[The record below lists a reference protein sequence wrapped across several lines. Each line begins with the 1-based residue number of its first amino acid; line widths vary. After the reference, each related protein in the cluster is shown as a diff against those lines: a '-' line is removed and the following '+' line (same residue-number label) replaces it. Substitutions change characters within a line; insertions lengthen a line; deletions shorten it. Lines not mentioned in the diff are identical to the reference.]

1 MNFRLILNF
10 ILSDWR
16 SGELHL
22 LLIALAI
29 AVGTVSS
36 ITLTV
41 DRLQKAMTKEAS
53 VFLGADRSISSRRAI
68 PERFIEEAVD
78 RGITTSSL
86 VVFNSMVLSSA
97 DNTKSQ
103 LAGVKAVEG
112 NYPLRGQLRVAD
124 EPFGATRETTDI
136 PGPGELWLNSRLFYA
151 LNVELGD
158 QVEVGYAPLTVTGI
172 IEAEPDR
179 GFSMLDLT
187 PRALMRMEDIEAT
200 QVIQPGSQIDYRLL
214 LVNDDDSVFRGLYRA
229 IEEDL
234 EGFRW
239 RNVKDSDERIGRAL
253 DRAESFFLIGGSMAV
268 LLAGV
273 AIALSANR
281 YARRHFDHV
290 GILKTLGARPRAVLW
305 GCLGLLLFI
314 GVIGIV
320 AGLIVG
326 AAVHW
331 GLVWYLTEQVLTTGL
346 DVPPASI
353 TPLLT
358 GVVTGFI
365 CLFAFALPPFLDL
378 ISVSPLRVIRRD
390 FRRAGISSLVTYF
403 CAITGILGLLIW
415 YSGSWSFTF
424 WLLLGIVLVT
434 VVFGTAAIVL
444 LRGGRLLGMQAG
456 SVWRL
461 ALSGLQRRNVE
472 NTGQIVVFSLV
483 IMLLLILYLVRSSLV
498 EEWQAQLPADT
509 PNHVLFNISQ
519 AQRADVAQFID
530 NYATDGDLAAFYDGR
545 VVAVNGEPVREYQ
558 RGRPNLAG
566 PRLSSGRQ
574 LTFADEIPDNNIVV
588 KGEWWE
594 PDTEE
599 MLVSVENEYAL
610 GWGLDVGDTLTFRV
624 QGQEFDVTI
633 SSLRGL
639 EWQENAQFNFF
650 YVFSPRVFD
659 DIPSSYRA
667 MIYVPDEHRS
677 ELSQL
682 IARNPTMT
690 VFDVDSIIKQVQS
703 VIDRVTMA
711 VEWIL
716 ILVLTSGSL
725 VLLASIQASRD
736 SRIKEHALLRS
747 MGGTKKLILGSL
759 TAEFLLLG
767 LMAGLV
773 AVVGAELSLYLIEEQ
788 LLEFDYASRPEIW
801 VAGFLLGGG
810 IVASVG
816 YLSTRK
822 LVRLPPITILRDAG

>member
-1 MNFRLILNF
+1 MNLRLIFNF

-53 VFLGADRSISSRRAI
+53 VFLGADRSINSRKPI
-68 PERFIEEAVD
+68 PDQFIQEAVD
-78 RGITTSSL
+78 RGLTTSSM
-86 VVFNSMVLSSA
+86 VVFNSMVLSSE
-97 DNTKSQ
+97 DNSKSQ
-103 LAGVKAVEG
+103 LASVKAVEA
-112 NYPLRGQLRVAD
+112 NYPLRGKLRIAE
-124 EPFGATRETTDI
+124 EPFGPTKETTEI
-136 PGPGELWLNSRLFYA
+136 PKPGEIWMNSRLLYI
-151 LNVELGD
+151 LDVEIGD
-158 QVEVGYAPLTVTGI
+158 QVDVGYAPLTVAGI

-179 GFSMLDLT
+179 GFSMLDLS
-187 PRALMRMEDIEAT
+187 PRVLMRMDDIAAT

-214 LVNDDDSVFRGLYRA
+214 LVGDDSTFRDLYQA
-229 IEEDL
+229 IEGEL
-234 EGFRW
+234 EGYRW
-239 RNVKDSDERIGRAL
+239 RNVRDSDERIGRAL
-253 DRAESFFLIGGSMAV
+253 ERAESFFLIGGSMAV

-305 GCLGLLLFI
+305 GCLGLLLL
-314 GVIGIV
+314 IGIIGI
-320 AGLIVG
+320 AGGLLAG
-326 AAVHW
+326 AGIHF
-331 GLVWYLTEQVLTTGL
+331 GLVWYLTEHLLTNVTE
-346 DVPPASI
+346 VPPASI
-353 TPLLT
+353 APVLT
-358 GVVTGFI
+358 GIVTGFI

-390 FRRAGISSLVTYF
+390 FKRAGVSSLVTYT

-415 YSGSWSFTF
+415 YSGSWSFTL
-424 WLLLGIVLVT
+424 WLLLGIVAVT
-434 VVFGTAAIVL
+434 VVFGAVAIVL

-483 IMLLLILYLVRSSLV
+483 IMLLMILYLVRSSLV

-519 AQRADVAQFID
+519 TQRDDVAQFID
-530 NYATDGDLAAFYDGR
+530 SYATDGDLAAFYDGR

-558 RGRPNLAG
+558 RGRPNMPG

-574 LTFADEIPDNNIVV
+574 LTWSDEIPDNNEVV
-588 KGEWWE
+588 EGEWWSPE
-594 PDTEE
+594 TEE
-599 MLVSVENEYAL
+599 MQVSVERDYAVE
-610 GWGLDVGDTLTFRV
+610 WGLGIDDVLSFRV
-624 QGQEFDVTI
+624 QGQVLDVRI
-633 SSLRGL
+633 SSLRAL
-639 EWQENAQFNFF
+639 EWNENAQFNFF
-650 YVFSPRVFD
+650 FVFPSKVFD

-690 VFDVDSIIKQVQS
+690 VIDVDSIIKQVQS

-716 ILVLTSGSL
+716 ILVLTSGAL

-773 AVVGAELSLYLIEEQ
+773 AIVGAELSLYLIEEQ
-788 LLEFDYASRPEIW
+788 LLEFEYATRPEIW
-801 VAGFLLGGG
+801 LAGFLLGGG

-816 YLSTRK
+816 YISTRK
-822 LVRLPPITILRDAG
+822 LVRLPPVTILRDAG

>member
-1 MNFRLILNF
+1 MNLRLILNF

-53 VFLGADRSISSRRAI
+53 VFLGADRSINSRKAI
-68 PERFIEEAVD
+68 PDAFVQEAVN
-78 RGITTSSL
+78 RGITTSS
-86 VVFNSMVLSSA
+86 VVAFNSMVLSSS
-97 DNTKSQ
+97 DNTKSH
-103 LAGVKAVEG
+103 LASVKAVEG
-112 NYPLRGQLRVAD
+112 NYPLRGKLRVAE
-124 EPFGATRETTDI
+124 EPFGATTETTEI
-136 PGPGELWLNSRLFYA
+136 PKPGEIWMNSRLLYI
-151 LNVELGD
+151 LDVELGD
-158 QVEVGYAPLTVTGI
+158 EVEVGYATLTLTGI
-172 IEAEPDR
+172 IESEPDR
-179 GFSMLDLT
+179 GFSMLDLS
-187 PRALMRMEDIEAT
+187 PRVLMRAEDIEAT

-214 LVNDDDSVFRGLYRA
+214 LVGDDATFRGLYQA
-229 IEEDL
+229 LEADL
-234 EGFRW
+234 EGYRW
-239 RNVKDSDERIGRAL
+239 RNVKDSDARIGRAL
-253 DRAESFFLIGGSMAV
+253 ERAESFFLIGGSMAV

-305 GCLGLLLFI
+305 GCLGLLILI
-314 GVIGIV
+314 GVIGIAV
-320 AGLIVG
+320 GLFAGATI
-326 AAVHW
+326 HF
-331 GLVWYLTEQVLTTGL
+331 GLVWYLTERVLTN
-346 DVPPASI
+346 VAEIPPASI
-353 TPLLT
+353 APILT
-358 GVVTGFI
+358 GIVTGFI

-378 ISVSPLRVIRRD
+378 ISVSPLHVIRRD
-390 FRRAGISSLVTYF
+390 FRRAGVSSLITYT

-415 YSGSWSFTF
+415 YSGSWSFTL
-424 WLLLGIVLVT
+424 WLLLGIVAVT
-434 VVFGTAAIVL
+434 LIFGTAAIVL

-472 NTGQIVVFSLV
+472 NTGQIIVFSLV
-483 IMLLLILYLVRSSLV
+483 IMLLMILYLVRTSLV
-498 EEWQAQLPADT
+498 EEWQEQLPADT
-509 PNHVLFNISQ
+509 PNHVLFNISA
-519 AQRADVAQFID
+519 AQRDDVEQFIEK
-530 NYATDGDLAAFYDGR
+530 YATEGDLAAFYDGR
-545 VVAVNGEPVREYQ
+545 VVALNGTPVREYQ
-558 RGRPNLAG
+558 RSRSNVAG

-574 LTFADEIPDNNIVV
+574 LTWSDEVPANNEVV
-588 KGEWWE
+588 DGEWWS
-594 PDTEE
+594 PGTEE
-599 MLVSVENEYAL
+599 LLVSVERDYAL
-610 GWGLDVGDTLTFRV
+610 TWGLNIDDILSFRI
-624 QGQEFDVTI
+624 QGQVLDVRI
-633 SSLRGL
+633 ANLRAL
-639 EWQENAQFNFF
+639 EWNENAQFNFF
-650 YVFSPRVFD
+650 FVFPPRVFA

-667 MIYVPDEHRS
+667 MIYVPDEHRA

-690 VFDVDSIIKQVQS
+690 VIDVDSIIKQVQS

-716 ILVLTSGSL
+716 ILVLTSGAL

-773 AVVGAELSLYLIEEQ
+773 AIVGAELSLYLIEKE
-788 LLEFDYASRPEIW
+788 LLEFEYATRPEIW

-822 LVRLPPITILRDAG
+822 LVRLPPVTILRDAG

>member
-1 MNFRLILNF
+1 MNLRLILNF

-53 VFLGADRSISSRRAI
+53 VFLGADRSINSRKPI
-68 PERFIEEAVD
+68 PDQFIQEATD
-78 RGITTSSL
+78 RGLTTSSM
-86 VVFNSMVLSSA
+86 VVFNSMVLSSE

-103 LAGVKAVEG
+103 LASVKAVEG
-112 NYPLRGQLRVAD
+112 NYPLRGKLRVAE
-124 EPFGATRETTDI
+124 EPFGATTETTEI
-136 PGPGELWLNSRLFYA
+136 PGPGEIWMNSRLLYI
-151 LNVELGD
+151 LDVELGD
-158 QVEVGYAPLTVTGI
+158 QVDVGYAPLTVSGI

-179 GFSMLDLT
+179 GFSMLDLS
-187 PRALMRMEDIEAT
+187 PRVLMRMEDIDAT

-214 LVNDDDSVFRGLYRA
+214 LVGDDSTFRELYRA

-234 EGFRW
+234 EGYRW
-239 RNVKDSDERIGRAL
+239 RNVRDADARIGRAL
-253 DRAESFFLIGGSMAV
+253 ERAESFFLIGGSMAV

-305 GCLGLLLFI
+305 GCLGLLLLI
-314 GVIGIV
+314 GLFGI
-320 AGLIVG
+320 AGGLIAG
-326 AAVHW
+326 AAIHF
-331 GLVWYLTEQVLTTGL
+331 GLVWYLTEHLLTNVTQ
-346 DVPPASI
+346 VPPASI
-353 TPLLT
+353 APVLT
-358 GVVTGFI
+358 GIVTGFI

-390 FRRAGISSLVTYF
+390 FRRAGMSSLVTYT

-415 YSGSWSFTF
+415 YSGSWSFTL
-424 WLLLGIVLVT
+424 WLLLGIVAVT
-434 VVFGTAAIVL
+434 VTFGTVAIVL
-444 LRGGRLLGMQAG
+444 LRGGRILGMQAG

-483 IMLLLILYLVRSSLV
+483 IMLLMILYLVRSSLV
-498 EEWQAQLPADT
+498 EEWQAQLPQDT

-519 AQRADVAQFID
+519 TQRDDVAQFID
-530 NYATDGDLAAFYDGR
+530 RYASDGDLAAFYDGR

-558 RGRPNLAG
+558 RRRPNMPG

-574 LTFADEIPDNNIVV
+574 LTWSDEVPENNEVV
-588 KGEWWE
+588 VGEWWS
-594 PDTEE
+594 PGTEE
-599 MLVSVENEYAL
+599 SLVSVESDYARA
-610 GWGLDVGDTLTFRV
+610 WGLDVGDELSFRV
-624 QGQEFDVTI
+624 QGQVFDVRI
-633 SSLRGL
+633 ASLRAL
-639 EWQENAQFNFF
+639 EWNENAQFNFF
-650 YVFSPRVFD
+650 FVFPPKVFD
-659 DIPSSYRA
+659 DIPSSFRA
-667 MIYVPDEHRS
+667 MIYVPDENRS
-677 ELSQL
+677 ELTQL

-690 VFDVDSIIKQVQS
+690 VIDVDSIIKQVQS

-716 ILVLTSGSL
+716 ILVLTSGAL

-773 AVVGAELSLYLIEEQ
+773 AIVGAELSLYLIEEQ
-788 LLEFDYASRPEIW
+788 LLEFEYATRPEIW
-801 VAGFLLGGG
+801 IAGFLLGGS
-810 IVASVG
+810 IIASVG

-822 LVRLPPITILRDAG
+822 LVRLPPVTILRDAG

>member
-1 MNFRLILNF
+1 MNLRLILNF

-16 SGELHL
+16 SGELRL
-22 LLIALAI
+22 LLVALAI

-53 VFLGADRSISSRRAI
+53 VFLGADRSINSGKPIPGQFVQEAI
-68 PERFIEEAVD
+68 D
-78 RGITTSSL
+78 RGITTSSM
-86 VVFNSMVLSSA
+86 VVFNSMVLSSE
-97 DNTKSQ
+97 DKTKSQ
-103 LAGVKAVEG
+103 LASVKAVES
-112 NYPLRGQLRVAD
+112 NYPLRGKLRVAE
-124 EPFGATRETTDI
+124 EPFGPTTETTEI
-136 PGPGELWLNSRLFYA
+136 PNPGEIWLNSRLLYT
-151 LNVELGD
+151 LDIELGD
-158 QVEVGYAPLTVTGI
+158 QVEVGYAPLIVSGI

-179 GFSMLDLT
+179 GFSMLDLS
-187 PRALMRMEDIEAT
+187 PRVLMRMEDIDAT

-214 LVNDDDSVFRGLYRA
+214 LVGDDSTFRDLYRA
-229 IEEDL
+229 LEPDL
-234 EGFRW
+234 EGYRW
-239 RNVKDSDERIGRAL
+239 RNVKDSDARIGRAL

-305 GCLGLLLFI
+305 GCLGLLLII
-314 GVIGIV
+314 GLVGIASGLLAGVVI
-320 AGLIVG
+320 
-326 AAVHW
+326 HF
-331 GLVWYLTEQVLTTGL
+331 GLVWYLTEYLLANVSEVPAASIMPVLTG
-346 DVPPASI
+346 I
-353 TPLLT
+353 
-358 GVVTGFI
+358 VTGFI

-378 ISVSPLRVIRRD
+378 IGVSPLRVIRRD
-390 FRRAGISSLVTYF
+390 FRRAGMSSLVTYM

-415 YSGSWSFTF
+415 YSGSWEFTL
-424 WLLLGIVLVT
+424 WLLLGIVAVT
-434 VVFGTAAIVL
+434 VTFGAVAIVL
-444 LRGGRLLGMQAG
+444 LRTGRLLGMQAG

-483 IMLLLILYLVRSSLV
+483 IMLLMILYLVRSSLV
-498 EEWQAQLPADT
+498 EEWQAQLPEDT
-509 PNHVLFNISQ
+509 PNHILFNISQ
-519 AQRADVAQFID
+519 DQRDDVAQFID
-530 NYATDGDLAAFYDGR
+530 LYASDGDLAAFYDGR
-545 VVAVNGEPVREYQ
+545 VVGVNDEPVREYQ
-558 RGRPNLAG
+558 SGRPNMPG

-574 LTFADEIPDNNIVV
+574 LTWSEDVPDNNEVV
-588 KGEWWE
+588 AGEWWT
-594 PDTEE
+594 PDAEE
-599 MLVSVENEYAL
+599 MEVSIERDYARA
-610 GWGLDVGDTLTFRV
+610 WGLDIGDVLSFRV
-624 QGQEFDVTI
+624 QGQVFDVTI
-633 SSLRGL
+633 SSFRAL
-639 EWQENAQFNFF
+639 EWNENAQFNFF
-650 YVFSPRVFD
+650 FVFPPKVFD

-690 VFDVDSIIKQVQS
+690 VIDVDSILKQVQS

-716 ILVLTSGSL
+716 ILVLTSGAL

-773 AVVGAELSLYLIEEQ
+773 AIAGAELSLYLIEEQ
-788 LLEFDYASRPEIW
+788 LLEFEYAARPEIW
-801 VAGFLLGGG
+801 IAGFLLGGG

-822 LVRLPPITILRDAG
+822 LVRLPPVTILRDAG

>member
-1 MNFRLILNF
+1 MNLRLILNF

-53 VFLGADRSISSRRAI
+53 VFLGADRSINSRKPIPDHFVQEAI
-68 PERFIEEAVD
+68 N
-78 RGITTSSL
+78 RGVTTSS
-86 VVFNSMVLSSA
+86 VVAFNSMVLSSS
-97 DNTKSQ
+97 DNTKSH
-103 LAGVKAVEG
+103 LASVKAVEG
-112 NYPLRGQLRVAD
+112 NYPLRGKLRVAK
-124 EPFGATRETTDI
+124 EPFGATTETTEI
-136 PGPGELWLNSRLFYA
+136 PNPGEIWMNSRLLYI
-151 LNVELGD
+151 LDVELGD
-158 QVEVGYAPLTVTGI
+158 EVEVGYATLTLTGI

-179 GFSMLDLT
+179 GFSMLDLS
-187 PRALMRMEDIEAT
+187 PRVLMRAEDIEAT

-214 LVNDDDSVFRGLYRA
+214 LVGDDATFRGLYQA
-229 IEEDL
+229 LESDL
-234 EGFRW
+234 EGYRW
-239 RNVKDSDERIGRAL
+239 RNVKDSDARIGRAL
-253 DRAESFFLIGGSMAV
+253 ERAESFFLIGGSMAV

-305 GCLGLLLFI
+305 GCLGLLIFI
-314 GVIGIV
+314 GLLGIA
-320 AGLIVG
+320 AGLFAGI
-326 AAVHW
+326 AIHF
-331 GLVWYLTEQVLTTGL
+331 GLVWYLTEQVLSNVSE
-346 DVPPASI
+346 VPPASI
-353 TPLLT
+353 APILT
-358 GVVTGFI
+358 GIVTGFI

-378 ISVSPLRVIRRD
+378 ISVSPLHVIRRD
-390 FRRAGISSLVTYF
+390 FRRAGVSSLVTYT

-415 YSGSWSFTF
+415 YSGSWSFTL
-424 WLLLGIVLVT
+424 WLLLGIVAVT
-434 VVFGTAAIVL
+434 VTFGTAAIVL

-483 IMLLLILYLVRSSLV
+483 IMLLMILYLVRSSLV
-498 EEWQAQLPADT
+498 EEWQAQLPVDT

-519 AQRADVAQFID
+519 AQRDDVAQFID
-530 NYATDGDLAAFYDGR
+530 NYASDGDLAAFYDGR
-545 VVAVNGEPVREYQ
+545 VVAVNGKPVREYQ
-558 RGRPNLAG
+558 QSRPNMPG

-574 LTFADEIPDNNIVV
+574 LTWSDEVPANNEVV
-588 KGEWWE
+588 KGEWWS
-594 PDTEE
+594 PRTEE
-599 MLVSVENEYAL
+599 MVVSVERDYAL
-610 GWGLDVGDTLTFRV
+610 AWGLDIDDVLSFRV
-624 QGQEFDVTI
+624 QGQVFDVRI
-633 SSLRGL
+633 SSMRAL
-639 EWQENAQFNFF
+639 EWNENAQFNFF
-650 YVFSPRVFD
+650 FVFPPKVFD

-667 MIYVPDEHRS
+667 MIYVPDEHRA

-690 VFDVDSIIKQVQS
+690 VIDVDSIIKQVQS

-716 ILVLTSGSL
+716 ILVLTSGAL

-773 AVVGAELSLYLIEEQ
+773 AIVGAELSLYLIEEK
-788 LLEFDYASRPEIW
+788 LLEFDYATRPEIW
-801 VAGFLLGGG
+801 VAGLLLGGG

-822 LVRLPPITILRDAG
+822 LVRLPPVTILRDAG

>member
-53 VFLGADRSISSRRAI
+53 VFLGADRSINSRKPI
-68 PERFIEEAVD
+68 PDQFIQEATD
-78 RGITTSSL
+78 RGLTTSSMI
-86 VVFNSMVLSSA
+86 VFNSMVLSSE

-103 LAGVKAVEG
+103 LASVKAVEA
-112 NYPLRGQLRVAD
+112 NYPLRGKLRVAA
-124 EPFGATRETTDI
+124 EPFGATSETTEI
-136 PGPGELWLNSRLFYA
+136 PNPGEIWMNSRLLYI
-151 LNVELGD
+151 LDVELGD
-158 QVEVGYAPLTVTGI
+158 QVDVGYAPLTVSGI

-179 GFSMLDLT
+179 GFSMLDLS
-187 PRALMRMEDIEAT
+187 PRVLMRMEDIAAT

-214 LVNDDDSVFRGLYRA
+214 LVGDDATFRELYRA
-229 IEEDL
+229 IEDDM
-234 EGFRW
+234 EGYRW
-239 RNVKDSDERIGRAL
+239 RNVRDADARIGRAL
-253 DRAESFFLIGGSMAV
+253 ERAESFFLIGGSMAV

-305 GCLGLLLFI
+305 GCLGLLLLI
-314 GVIGIV
+314 GLIGI
-320 AGLIVG
+320 AGGLIAGG
-326 AAVHW
+326 AIHF
-331 GLVWYLTEQVLTTGL
+331 GLVWYLTEHLLTNVTE
-346 DVPPASI
+346 VPPASVM
-353 TPLLT
+353 PVLT
-358 GVVTGFI
+358 GIVTGFI

-390 FRRAGISSLVTYF
+390 FKRAGISSLVTYT
-403 CAITGILGLLIW
+403 CAVTGILGLLIW
-415 YSGSWSFTF
+415 YSGSWSFTL
-424 WLLLGIVLVT
+424 WLLLGIVAVT
-434 VVFGTAAIVL
+434 VTFGTIAIVL

-483 IMLLLILYLVRSSLV
+483 IMLLMILYLVRSSLV
-498 EEWQAQLPADT
+498 EEWQAQLPSDT

-519 AQRADVAQFID
+519 TQRDDVAQFID
-530 NYATDGDLAAFYDGR
+530 NYASDGDLAAFYDGR
-545 VVAVNGEPVREYQ
+545 VVAVNDEPVREYQ
-558 RGRPNLAG
+558 RGRPNMAG

-574 LTFADEIPDNNIVV
+574 LTWSDEIPANNEVV
-588 KGEWWE
+588 EGEWWS
-594 PDTEE
+594 PGTEE
-599 MLVSVENEYAL
+599 ALVSVESDYARA
-610 GWGLDVGDTLTFRV
+610 WGLGVDDVLSFRV
-624 QGQEFDVTI
+624 QGQVFDVRI
-633 SSLRGL
+633 SSLRAL
-639 EWQENAQFNFF
+639 EWNENAQFNFF
-650 YVFSPRVFD
+650 FVFPPKVFD
-659 DIPSSYRA
+659 EIPSSYRA

-677 ELSQL
+677 ELTQL

-690 VFDVDSIIKQVQS
+690 VIDVDSIIKQVQS

-716 ILVLTSGSL
+716 ILVLTSGAL

-773 AVVGAELSLYLIEEQ
+773 AIVGAELSLYLIEEQ
-788 LLEFDYASRPEIW
+788 LLEFEYATRPEIW
-801 VAGFLLGGG
+801 MAGFLLGGG

-822 LVRLPPITILRDAG
+822 LVRLPPVTILRDAG